1 LSPQQSQS
9 VLDLPK
15 VIAVGIASPA
25 ATVLTS
31 RFGIAGTLL
40 GLALSAVLITVA
52 VDFLK
57 FYLARVPG
65 AVTTI
70 PGGLKKKSPLRK
82 VLERMRLPFPKFTS
96 LPHPR
101 RRSVLIGSVLAALI
115 SFLVG
120 LIIVTALE
128 LGVGKSLSCWIWQEC
143 STESSAASSSSA
155 GASTLPSVLGGGGQ
169 SAPSSIPQKTPLD
182 QQPATSPDTAGASS
196 QEAPTP
202 LLLLTLPHN
211 LASARVLRECRKQ
224 KTSNSPLLAVA
235 HQNSSHKVRQKPA
248 ARFIRPF
255 RKLARE

>member
-1 LSPQQSQS
+1 MSPQQSQS

-57 FYLARVPG
+57 FYLARVPE

-70 PGGLKKKSPLRK
+70 PGGLKKKSSLRK

-169 SAPSSIPQKTPLD
+169 SAPSSTPQEDSPSSLH
-182 QQPATSPDTAGASS
+182 QQPDASPGTPGAPS

-202 LLLLTLPHN
+202 PP
-211 LASARVLRECRKQ
+211 ADPSAQPGQRQGPSGVPEKEDQQDQQQSPPGNAPANKQ
-224 KTSNSPLLAVA
+224 
-235 HQNSSHKVRQKPA
+235 
-248 ARFIRPF
+248 
-255 RKLARE
+255 